1 MAYINLYLT
10 TGQTLNKEDVVKV
23 GQMFNPKFPTKWTNA
38 SMPTLENLLCNLV
51 RFENE
56 PILYEQRAKPNVMP
70 RYNPMGLGHKILID
84 KQSGVLWKLINMKL
98 VKQTLGKN
106 PYFVKENEKVV
117 TSEFKSTNGVIE
129 FAKLLGITKKK
140 IYEVEGSHHVI
151 LKVPQKEKLLDY
163 KDSALTKHIEE
174 LMTEYNNFLN
184 SYSIVCDG
192 EKFTNIKL
200 RRTFRDLDGDRS
212 LKYGSRAGRYW
223 HNTKRTKRKK
233 TLRINRSK
241 YASIDLVSSQMNFL
255 YAYRFKTK
263 LSQED
268 RYAVPGYEGTTNR
281 KFVKGM
287 TNIML
292 NTKNSRRANGGFLGW
307 LNDEDRRYLKKIFNN
322 DPLDLFQLQ
331 RDIRKHHKDI
341 ADMFYQ
347 PKIGMNLQFLESS
360 HIFEVALQC
369 CRQGVPALTLHDEIM
384 VRHDDK
390 DIAEMIMNG
399 TALNKRLYKA
409 IF

>member
-10 TGQTLNKEDVVKV
+10 TGQTLSKDDVVST
-23 GQMFNPKFPTKWTNA
+23 GLLFNKKFPTKWTNA

-51 RFENE
+51 KYENQ
-56 PILYEQRAKPNVMP
+56 PVLYEQRNKANVMP
-70 RYNPMGLGHKILID
+70 RYNPMNLGHKKLID
-84 KQSGVLWKLINMKL
+84 KDSGVLWKLIRMNL
-98 VKQTLGKN
+98 VKHNPGKN
-106 PYFVKENEKVV
+106 PYFLKEHEELI

-151 LKVPQKEKLLDY
+151 LKVPKKEKLVDY
-163 KDSALTKHIEE
+163 KDSKLSEHLED
-174 LMTEYNNFLN
+174 LMSEYNNFLQ
-184 SYSIVCDG
+184 SYSIICDA
-192 EKFTNIKL
+192 EKYTDIKL
-200 RRTFRDLDGDRS
+200 RRTFRDIDGNGS
-212 LKYGSRAGRYW
+212 LLYGSRAGSYW
-223 HNTKRTKRKK
+223 HNVKRAKRKK

-241 YASIDLVSSQMNFL
+241 YASIDLVSSQLNFL

-292 NTKNSRRANGGFLGW
+292 NTRNSRKANGGFLNW
-307 LNDEDRRYLKKIFNN
+307 LDDEDRRYLKKIYHNN
-322 DPLDLFQLQ
+322 PLDLFQLQ
-331 RDIRKHHKDI
+331 RDIRKHHKEI
-341 ADMFYQ
+341 ANLFYQ
-347 PKIGMNLQFLESS
+347 PKIGMNLQFLEASF
-360 HIFEVALQC
+360 IFEVALQC

-384 VRHDDK
+384 VPHADK
-390 DIAEMIMNG
+390 DIAEMILNG
-399 TALNKRLYKA
+399 TPLNKRLYKA